1 MSLAATLT
9 VQQISACPFPELEYL
24 VRMARLITRQ
34 EQEVLVPAKKQEEP
48 AASQPQKAAQPA
60 EEGEIQEK
68 EEDKDQA

>member
-1 MSLAATLT
+1 MDKIKILT
-9 VQQISACPFPELEYL
+9 IAPYQELEYL

-48 AASQPQKAAQPA
+48 AASQPQEAAQPA
-60 EEGEIQEK
+60 EEGEVQEK